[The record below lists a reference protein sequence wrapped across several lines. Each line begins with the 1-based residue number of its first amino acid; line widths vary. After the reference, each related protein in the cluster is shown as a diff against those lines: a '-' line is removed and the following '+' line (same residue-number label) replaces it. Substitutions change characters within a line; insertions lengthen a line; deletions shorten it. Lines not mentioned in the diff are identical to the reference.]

1 MKRGLMKSTVETK
14 VAAAI
19 AASFVALTF
28 GVIAQENSE
37 GEARLLSQDNSI
49 IASELSNAIPSDLDG
64 FVSGRKNAEEANIKF
79 SDDASQRI
87 GSTEIAQS
95 DH

>member
-1 MKRGLMKSTVETK
+1 MKSTVETK
-14 VAAAI
+14 VAAVI

-28 GVIAQENSE
+28 GVVAQENNE
-37 GEARLLSQDNSI
+37 GETRRLRQVNSAM
-49 IASELSNAIPSDLDG
+49 ASELSNVIPSDLDAS
-64 FVSGRKNAEEANIKF
+64 VSGRKNAEEANIKLP
-79 SDDASQRI
+79 DDASQR

>member
-1 MKRGLMKSTVETK
+1 MKSTVETK

-28 GVIAQENSE
+28 GVVAQENSE
-37 GEARLLSQDNSI
+37 TRRFSQVNST
-49 IASELSNAIPSDLDG
+49 IASELSNVIPSDLDAS
-64 FVSGRKNAEEANIKF
+64 VSGRKNAEEANIKL

-87 GSTEIAQS
+87 DSTEIAQS